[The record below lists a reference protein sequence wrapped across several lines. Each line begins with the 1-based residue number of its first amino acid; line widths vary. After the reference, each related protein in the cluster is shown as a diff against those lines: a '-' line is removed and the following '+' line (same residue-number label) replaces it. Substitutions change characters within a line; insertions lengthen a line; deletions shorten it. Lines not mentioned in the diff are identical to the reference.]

1 MSSHPHPHAHP
12 HPAPRRASTPAPVAG
27 APEREALYEA
37 VIRTSLDAIVTITE
51 TGIIDSVNPATERM
65 FGFTS
70 AELVGHN
77 ISVLMPPPHRENHDS
92 YLQRYL
98 RTGKASII
106 GVGRQV
112 TAQRKDGTQFPVEL
126 SVTEVMAGARRLFTG
141 ILHDITNRKKA
152 EQAITQISEFERQQI
167 GRELHDAIGQDLTG
181 ISLMAKVIAGKLRSL
196 QPHLQAEAEDISN
209 LASKVT
215 QDVKRLA
222 HGLYPTELEK
232 HGLSF
237 ALRELAM
244 NNEHLYRIRC
254 TYEERGE
261 LPPLNLTAGQH
272 LYRIAQEASNN
283 AFRHGGAKH
292 IQIRIERTEEGLTLT
307 VRDDGKGV
315 PDKIVEK
322 GGMGLIIMKYRTS
335 ALSGTFQI
343 RRGSAGGAVVS
354 CSLPWPGTAAAT

>member
-1 MSSHPHPHAHP
+1 MSTHPHL
-12 HPAPRRASTPAPVAG
+12 PARKPARPAAPEPELAMA

-37 VIRTSLDAIVTITE
+37 IVRTSVDAIITIGE
-51 TGIIDSVNPATERM
+51 QGEIESVNPATERL
-65 FGFTS
+65 FGYTS
-70 AELVGHN
+70 EELVGRN
-77 ISVLMPPPHRENHDS
+77 LSLLMPTPHRENHDG
-92 YLQRYL
+92 YIQRYL
-98 RTGKASII
+98 RTGKATII
-106 GVGRQV
+106 GIGRQIS
-112 TAQRKDGTQFPVEL
+112 AQRKDGTVFPVEL
-126 SVTEVMAGARRLFTG
+126 SVTEVRAGTRRLFTG

-167 GRELHDAIGQDLTG
+167 GRELHDAIGQDMTG
-181 ISLMAKVIAGKLRSL
+181 ISLMAKVLAGKLRTL
-196 QPHLQAEAEDISN
+196 QPELQSEAEDISN

-244 NNEHLYRIRC
+244 NNEHLYRIHC
-254 TYEERGE
+254 TYDERVQ
-261 LPPLNLTAGQH
+261 LPPLGLTAGQH

-292 IQIRIERTEEGLTLT
+292 ILIRLERIDQGLVLT

-322 GGMGLIIMKYRTS
+322 GGMGLIIMQYRTS

-343 RRGSAGGAVVS
+343 RRGSAGGTVVT
-354 CSLPWPGTAAAT
+354 CSLPWPAAAVQA

>member
-1 MSSHPHPHAHP
+1 VSPL
-12 HPAPRRASTPAPVAG
+12 PA

-37 VIRTSLDAIVTITE
+37 IVRTSVDAIITIDE
-51 TGIIDSVNPATERM
+51 QGQIESVNPATERM
-65 FGFTS
+65 FGYDL
-70 AELVGHN
+70 ADLVGQN
-77 ISVLMPPPHRENHDS
+77 IALLMPSPHREGHDA

-98 RTGKASII
+98 RTGKATII
-106 GVGRQV
+106 GIGRQV
-112 TAQRKDGTQFPVEL
+112 SAQRKDGTVFPVEI
-126 SVTEVMAGARRLFTG
+126 SVTEVWAGTRRLFTG

-167 GRELHDAIGQDLTG
+167 GRELHDAIGQDMTG
-181 ISLMAKVIAGKLRSL
+181 ISLMAKVLAGKLRSVQPQL
-196 QPHLQAEAEDISN
+196 QSEAEDISN

-254 TYEERGE
+254 SYEERVP
-261 LPPLNLTAGQH
+261 LPPLSLTAGQH

-292 IQIRIERTEEGLTLT
+292 ILIRLERTEEGLILT

-322 GGMGLIIMKYRTS
+322 GGMGLIIMQYRTS

-343 RRGSAGGAVVS
+343 RRGSAGGTVVT
-354 CSLPWPGTAAAT
+354 CALPWPGEAERA